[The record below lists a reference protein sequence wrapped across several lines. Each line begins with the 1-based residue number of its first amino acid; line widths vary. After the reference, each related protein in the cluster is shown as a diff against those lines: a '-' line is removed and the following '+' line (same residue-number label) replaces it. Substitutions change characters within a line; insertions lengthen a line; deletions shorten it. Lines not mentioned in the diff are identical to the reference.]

1 MRIDHVGLNVG
12 NLEAQ
17 AAWYSRAFNLSTA
30 KPFEVEP
37 LQLRGLFLTNKDGFA
52 IELLERQGA
61 SRAGTPPE
69 SVPDALLT
77 HGFSHLCFR
86 VENVATVHAHLLSL
100 GAKEIMSVRPA
111 PEPGVTMSYVS
122 DPEGNLIEIID
133 RTGPVL
139 P

>member
-17 AAWYSRAFNLSTA
+17 AAWYSKAFDLAIA
-30 KPFEVEP
+30 KPFVVEP
-37 LQLRGLFLTNKDGFA
+37 LQLRGLFLTNNQGFA

-61 SRAGTPPE
+61 SRVGNLPE
-69 SVPDALLT
+69 SVPEALLSQ
-77 HGFSHLCFR
+77 GFSHLCFR
-86 VENVATVHAHLLSL
+86 VEDVAAVHAKLLSM
-100 GAKEIMSVRPA
+100 GAKEIMSVRQS

>member
-1 MRIDHVGLNVG
+1 MKLDHVGLNVS
-12 NLEAQ
+12 NLDAQ
-17 AAWYSRAFNLSTA
+17 AAWYSKAFDLTTA
-30 KPFEVEP
+30 TPFVVEP
-37 LQLRGLFLTNKDGFA
+37 LNLRGLFLTNSDGFA

-61 SRAGTPPE
+61 SRASTAPE
-69 SVPDALLT
+69 SVPEALLSL
-77 HGFSHLCFR
+77 GFSHLCFR
-86 VENVATVHAHLLSL
+86 VEEVEPVHQKLLAL

-133 RTGPVL
+133 RKGPVR

>member
-1 MRIDHVGLNVG
+1 MELDHVGLNVL
-12 NLEAQ
+12 NLDAQ
-17 AAWYSRAFNLSTA
+17 AAWYSKAFNLTTA
-30 KPFEVEP
+30 TPFAVEP
-37 LQLRGLFLTNKDGFA
+37 LNLRGLFLTNADGFA

-61 SRAGTPPE
+61 VRTSTAPE
-69 SVPDALLT
+69 SVPEALLT
-77 HGFSHLCFR
+77 LGFSHICFR
-86 VENVATVHAHLLSL
+86 VPDVESVHGRLLAL

-133 RTGPVL
+133 RKGPVR

>member
-12 NLEAQ
+12 NLDAQ
-17 AAWYSRAFNLSTA
+17 AAWYTKAFNLTTA
-30 KPFEVEP
+30 KPFVVEP
-37 LQLRGLFLTNKDGFA
+37 LQLRGLFLTNSDGFA

-61 SRAGTPPE
+61 SRVGTAPE
-69 SVPDALLT
+69 SVPEALLS

-86 VENVATVHAHLLSL
+86 VEDVAAVHAHLLSM

>member
-1 MRIDHVGLNVG
+1 MRIDHVGLNVA

-17 AAWYSRAFNLSTA
+17 TAWYSKAFNLSIA
-30 KPFEVEP
+30 KPFEVEA
-37 LQLRGLFLTNKDGFA
+37 LQLRGLFLTNNHGFA

-61 SRAGTPPE
+61 SRVGTAPE
-69 SVPDALLT
+69 SVPEALLS
-77 HGFSHLCFR
+77 HGFSHICFR
-86 VENVATVHAHLLSL
+86 VEDAADVHAHLLAM